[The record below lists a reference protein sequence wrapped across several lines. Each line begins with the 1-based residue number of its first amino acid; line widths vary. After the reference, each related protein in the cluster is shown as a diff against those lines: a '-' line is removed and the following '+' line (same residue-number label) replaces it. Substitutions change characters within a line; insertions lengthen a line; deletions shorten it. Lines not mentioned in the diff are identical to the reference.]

1 MSFPYCSFILDCPYF
16 FFPDLNECIVRFV
29 YSHVTDITS
38 WPHVSWTRSF
48 RRSLST
54 DVLTWVNVTNFHL
67 LITPYR
73 CTLLSTLTHSCYRK
87 NKYPQISFT
96 RTPALKSRPQVKGI
110 VTKVTTMSPKKP
122 NSAVRHVAK
131 VALTNRLRVTT
142 RLPGIGYLCAKYN
155 RVLVEGGRA
164 NDLPGV
170 GYTLI
175 RGVYDFAP
183 VISKKKRRSIYGVSR
198 PDGLTKY
205 VRKCMRNKY

>member
-1 MSFPYCSFILDCPYF
+1 MTSVYF
-16 FFPDLNECIVRFV
+16 LIFFCVFLA
-29 YSHVTDITS
+29 
-38 WPHVSWTRSF
+38 
-48 RRSLST
+48 
-54 DVLTWVNVTNFHL
+54 
-67 LITPYR
+67 
-73 CTLLSTLTHSCYRK
+73 TLTHSCFRTK
-87 NKYPQISFT
+87 NYPQIGFS
-96 RTPALKSRPQVKGI
+96 RTPALQNRPQVKGI

-122 NSAVRHVAK
+122 NSATRHVAK
-131 VALTNRLRVTT
+131 ITLTNQLRATT

-183 VISKKKRRSIYGVSR
+183 VISKKKRRSIYGVAR

-205 VRKCMRNKY
+205 VRKCMRNRY